1 MNNKLLIPLLSLL
14 LLASCGTDGRHFR
27 IDGRFRHL
35 NQGEF
40 YVYSPDGTIEGLDT
54 IKIQDGKFTYETPC
68 TRKGTLVLLFPNFSE
83 QPVFTEPGK
92 TVKVKADASHLKEM
106 TIRGTDT
113 CYTSLKLIGR
123 KHKVQ
128 RRDVIRYRHI
138 AIIWE
143 YGRQTLC
150 LLR

>member
-68 TRKGTLVLLFPNFSE
+68 TRKGTLVLLFP
-83 QPVFTEPGK
+83 
-92 TVKVKADASHLKEM
+92 
-106 TIRGTDT
+106 
-113 CYTSLKLIGR
+113 TSLNSPSLPSLGR
-123 KHKVQ
+123 P
-128 RRDVIRYRHI
+128 
-138 AIIWE
+138 
-143 YGRQTLC
+143 
-150 LLR
+150 